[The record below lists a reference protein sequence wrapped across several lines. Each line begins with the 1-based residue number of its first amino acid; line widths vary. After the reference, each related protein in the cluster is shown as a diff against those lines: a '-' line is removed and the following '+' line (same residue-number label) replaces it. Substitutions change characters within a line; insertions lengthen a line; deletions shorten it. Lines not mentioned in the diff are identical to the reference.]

1 MRLRLRFT
9 LVLVIV
15 NAVVLG
21 ALAWWASTDAN
32 QRSLHNIK
40 RQRRYGELLAE
51 RLSSY
56 FEPGAATEVADILA
70 WDGWEDFEEVL
81 VVDYRIL
88 DVDGQPVPIGAFLN
102 PNGSRHRG
110 GDFPLKQLT
119 RSIAEASSTLKPVPV
134 GGGMALPLIVREQFD
149 SGPRKIWGGVYL
161 RLRTEPLVFSMP
173 MVIVLATLIATALS
187 AVLMYLVLGRT
198 VLRPVERL
206 ATAAEG
212 FGQGKRLDLPGGRQ
226 AREIAGLMASFQTM
240 MTRIQGFQQEL
251 ELEVE
256 KATEAA
262 ASSERRASRKD
273 RLAAMGTL
281 AAGLAHE
288 INSPLAGA
296 LHGLET
302 LRKEVS
308 SERAQSH
315 GELTADALHRIREL
329 VQRLLQLAPSRIE
342 TGVCQAQ
349 RIFDDVELFLSSRL
363 QTYRL
368 EKVLPQQALSIA
380 AAAGDLFPIILNL
393 VQNACDSLDAG
404 YTENGVISI
413 TAQVQ
418 GDDWVQIEV
427 RDNGPGVAEDL
438 LPQLF
443 QPFQTTKDV
452 GHGTGLGLALALAT
466 VRQLGGQIEARNLEP
481 QGFAVT
487 LKLPAAAPDHE

>member
-9 LVLVIV
+9 LVLILI

-40 RQRRYGELLAE
+40 RQRRYGELLAD

-56 FEPGAATEVADILA
+56 FEPGGASDVADILS
-70 WDGWEDFEEVL
+70 WDGWEDFEEAL

-88 DVDGQPVPIGAFLN
+88 DLDGQPIPVGAFLN
-102 PNGSRHRG
+102 PNGSRHRSA
-110 GDFPLKQLT
+110 DFPLDQLT
-119 RSIAEASSTLKPVPV
+119 RSMAEASRTLKPVPV
-134 GGGMALPLIVREQFD
+134 ADGMALPLIVREHFR
-149 SGPRKIWGGVYL
+149 SGPRQIFGGVYL

-173 MVIVLATLIATALS
+173 LVILLATLIATALS
-187 AVLMYLVLGRT
+187 AVMLYLVLGRA

-206 ATAAEG
+206 AAAAEG
-212 FGQGKRLDLPGGRQ
+212 FGPGRLPGLPGGRQ
-226 AREIAGLMASFQTM
+226 AKEIEGLTASFQTM
-240 MTRIQGFQQEL
+240 MTRIQGFQLEL
-251 ELEVE
+251 ELEVK

-262 ASSERRASRKD
+262 AAAERRALQQD

-302 LRKEVS
+302 LRKEARS
-308 SERAQSH
+308 DRAQIH

-329 VQRLLQLAPSRIE
+329 VQRLLQLAPARIE
-342 TGVCQAQ
+342 SGVCSAQ
-349 RIFDDVELFLSSRL
+349 RVVEDVELFLSSRIKD
-363 QTYRL
+363 YRF
-368 EKVLPQQALSIA
+368 EKTMPGEELFVA
-380 AAAGDLFPIILNL
+380 AAAGDMFPILLNL
-393 VQNACDSLDAG
+393 VQNACDSLDQG
-404 YTENGVISI
+404 STQNEVI
-413 TAQVQ
+413 AVAVERPKA
-418 GDDWVQIEV
+418 DWVQIEV
-427 RDNGPGVAEDL
+427 RDNGPGVSEAL

-466 VRQLGGQIEARNLEP
+466 IRQLGGQIEARNLEP

-487 LKLPAAAPDHE
+487 LKLPAAVLPND